1 MTEAVALGARVK
13 PWVNINSAARR
24 GQVLELLA
32 AHLAGAAC
40 SAGFPELA
48 HVPLLRLRHFAAATP
63 VERFR
68 SAARGLAAALE
79 ANVQFVAA
87 ARARAGFAPSDTSA
101 LQAFLAA
108 EDAAQAVRVLTRFL

>member
-1 MTEAVALGARVK
+1 MTEAAALGAWVS
-13 PWVNINSAARR
+13 PWVHANSAARQ

-79 ANVQFVAA
+79 ANAQFVAA
-87 ARARAGFAPSDTSA
+87 ARARAGVCA
-101 LQAFLAA
+101 LRHKRAA
-108 EDAAQAVRVLTRFL
+108 GLPGRRGCRAGGAGPK

>member
-1 MTEAVALGARVK
+1 M
-13 PWVNINSAARR
+13 
-24 GQVLELLA
+24 LELLA
-32 AHLAGAAC
+32 AHLAGWAC

-48 HVPLLRLRHFAAATP
+48 HVPLLRLRRFAAGTP

-79 ANVQFVAA
+79 ANAGYVAA
-87 ARARAGFAPSDTSA
+87 ARACAGAAPADARA

-108 EDAAQAVRVLTRFL
+108 EDAAQAVWLRTRFQGLGSRSQAGQQCLLCTMAGSAHHAC